1 MTEQTHK
8 EFLQSEA
15 NRYASIADEKTDYVV
30 AAHYRN
36 LAAKYQKFAD
46 MED

>member
-1 MTEQTHK
+1 MTESHK
-8 EFLQSEA
+8 EFLLAESK
-15 NRYASIADEKTDYVV
+15 RYANIADAKTDYVV

-36 LAAKYQKFAD
+36 LAAKYKKFAT